1 LSIFDHYL
9 TTLLVC
15 PLGKLKFLAMKLKSN
30 IATSESGFVFNPA
43 TGDSF
48 SSNPVAAEIL
58 LLLKDNNSLKE
69 IKQII
74 LSRYEV
80 ESSQVEKD
88 LDDFLTH
95 LKENNLLE
103 L

>member
-1 LSIFDHYL
+1 
-9 TTLLVC
+9 
-15 PLGKLKFLAMKLKSN
+15 MKLKSN
-30 IATSESGFVFNPA
+30 IATSESGFVFNPS

-48 SSNPVAAEIL
+48 SSNAVAAEIL
-58 LLLKDNNSLKE
+58 LLLKDNNSMKE

-103 L
+103 S

>member
-1 LSIFDHYL
+1 
-9 TTLLVC
+9 
-15 PLGKLKFLAMKLKSN
+15 MKLKSN

-48 SSNPVAAEIL
+48 SSNAVAAEIL

-74 LSRYEV
+74 MSRYEV
-80 ESSQVEKD
+80 EGSQVEKD

-95 LKENNLLE
+95 LKDNNLLE